1 MEIVEQNKNMTGVFI
16 ILPILNE
23 SANIA
28 ELLDRIEAA
37 LAGRPSTIGILDD
50 GSTDGTTE
58 YVRERMNARP
68 DAIHLI
74 ERKKTLPGC
83 QRGSALNALMHWG
96 LAHTSHDV
104 FIELDGDLSH
114 QPEEMPR
121 GIELLSQGF
130 DVVIASKYLGGSRE
144 IERHPGRR
152 MVSAICSQMA
162 RTALDRKIHDYSNG
176 YRFYSRRS
184 AEVIARYETRNGGPI
199 YLSEVM
205 GIWLREGMRIA
216 EFPSVYVGRQKGSS
230 KVIARD
236 IFKAASSL
244 FVIACRYRLLG
255 FPNAKGEGAE
265 LAGRG
270 HAAESGARES

>member
-1 MEIVEQNKNMTGVFI
+1 MTGVFI
-16 ILPILNE
+16 VLPILNE
-23 SANIA
+23 SADIA

-37 LAGRPSTIGILDD
+37 LAGRPFTIGILDD
-50 GSTDGTTE
+50 GSTDGTVE
-58 YVRERMNARP
+58 YIHERMNTRP
-68 DAIHLI
+68 GAIHLI

-96 LAHTSHDV
+96 LAHTAHDI

-130 DVVIASKYLGGSRE
+130 DVVIASKYLGGGRE
-144 IERHPGRR
+144 VERHPGRR
-152 MVSAICSQMA
+152 VVSVICSQMA

-176 YRFYSRRS
+176 YRFYTRR
-184 AEVIARYETRNGGPI
+184 AAQAIARHDTRNGGPI

-216 EFPSVYVGRQKGSS
+216 EFPSVYVGRRKGSS

-244 FVIACRYRLLG
+244 FVIACRYRLFG
-255 FPNAKGEGAE
+255 FPGAKGERAE
-265 LAGRG
+265 PAGRG
-270 HAAESGARES
+270 HAADSGVRES